1 MQATKKTAP
10 PGACD
15 TGTGPNMELTSY
27 SYINDNAGGSQAI
40 YPLVLDD
47 STRKKRRKWKWT
59 KLNKR
64 RADDVLQVVN
74 DLYDYRPFTE
84 RHLYYR
90 LIGSNLTNQA
100 HWRQH
105 NNPDYPKVNIYNVL
119 SPLLKWMRIDGMLPW
134 EVIADET
141 RVLTQKVGF
150 DSAKK
155 YVRREMNDFFR
166 YYSRCVAQEQ
176 PNHIEIW
183 IEKQTLLRIIE
194 PVADEYCRRVLCCRG
209 YNSMTFQAD
218 FYHRTMQAIE
228 QGLRPIVLYF
238 GDWDP
243 IGVNMIHSA
252 MQTIHDELG
261 LDEDAIDFYR
271 CGINPEH
278 FGMIHENPEP
288 LPAKP
293 SDSRAKDIVA
303 RYGPA
308 CYELDALHPK
318 QLQNLVRDCIETF
331 TDLEVIACNA
341 AIADQEHQWLHRLKT
356 DVQGYVDQ
364 KLTQATT
371 FDGGAA

>member
-1 MQATKKTAP
+1 MPEQKKAP
-10 PGACD
+10 PGDQPGAGPGEHEHARNYSD
-15 TGTGPNMELTSY
+15 AGTGCQS
-27 SYINDNAGGSQAI
+27 I
-40 YPLVLDD
+40 YPLSLDEN
-47 STRKKRRKWKWT
+47 TRKKRRAWKWT
-59 KLNKR
+59 ELNRR
-64 RADDVLQVVN
+64 RAEDVLQVVK

-90 LIGSNLTNQA
+90 LISTDLTNQA

-105 NNPDYPKVNIYNVL
+105 NNPDYSKVNVYNVL
-119 SPLLKWMRIDGMLPW
+119 SPLLKWMRIDDLLPW

-141 RVLTQKVGF
+141 RILTQKVGF
-150 DSAKK
+150 DSAKE
-155 YVRREMNDFFR
+155 YVRQELDAFLR

-176 PNHIEIW
+176 PNHIEVW
-183 IEKQTLLRIIE
+183 IEKQTLLRTVE

-228 QGLRPIVLYF
+228 QNLRPVVLYF

-243 IGVNMIHSA
+243 SGVNMIHAA

-261 LDEDAIDFYR
+261 LDESAIDFYR

-278 FGMIHENPEP
+278 FGMIYENPDP

-293 SDSRAKDIVA
+293 TDSRAKDFIA

-308 CYELDALHPK
+308 CYELDALHPR
-318 QLQNLVRDCIETF
+318 QLQDLVRNSIEAF
-331 TDLEVIACNA
+331 TDLEVVACNA
-341 AIADQEHQWLHRLKT
+341 AIEDREHQWLSRLKT
-356 DVQGYVDQ
+356 DVQAYVGK
-364 KLTQATT
+364 KLRQATT
-371 FDGGAA
+371 FDEGGAI